1 MNLQLSKARG
11 QCYYDGASNMAGSKS
26 GLAKQLCDE
35 EPKSL
40 FTHCLGIGQ
49 NLVYSDTVKV

>member
-1 MNLQLSKARG
+1 MSRMNLQLSKARG
-11 QCYYDGASNMAGSKS
+11 QCYYDVASNMAGSKS

-40 FTHCLGIGQ
+40 FTLFGHCTKLSLQ
-49 NLVYSDTVKV
+49 